1 MPDDVFHGAEPKEW
15 IESLKNQFRE
25 HPRMAIRI
33 AQPSEGGKPY
43 AIRLREVMATVAT
56 QLIKTKTAAPLHLVV
71 EGGAT
76 AYAIIQHLGWNVFS
90 IERELAPGIVT
101 IKHHQDLITLKPG
114 SYLWPTEAFTSS
126 RELHNVL
133 PSAQ

>member
-1 MPDDVFHGAEPKEW
+1 
-15 IESLKNQFRE
+15 
-25 HPRMAIRI
+25 MAIRI

-126 RELHNVL
+126 RELHNGL